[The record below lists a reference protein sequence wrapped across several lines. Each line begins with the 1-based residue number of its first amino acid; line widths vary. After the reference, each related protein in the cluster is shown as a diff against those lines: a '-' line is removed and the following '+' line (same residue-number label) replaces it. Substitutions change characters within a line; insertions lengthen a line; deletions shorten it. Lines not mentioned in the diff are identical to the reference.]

1 MLAEKHRAFAQE
13 GQVMPIYK
21 KKQLHPG
28 PTTAWTQRA
37 QAMPRA
43 GRKHQCFRDPQT
55 SVGVS
60 VMFFRQSQL
69 PVREYKLEC
78 GGQ

>member
-13 GQVMPIYK
+13 GQVMLIHK

-43 GRKHQCFRDPQT
+43 GPKHQGFRDPQT